1 MGFRSRNWW
10 RRYRECDVRRQ
21 SVVRRAC
28 FLQCTQEVRLWHPEI
43 PCNVYVRRCVFP
55 VGLWCSDV
63 LFSPGEPFTTKDP
76 GIGRPIWGAQCQ
88 FCIIFM
94 ASKIRCFMGCSTQK
108 RKSALWRLRGRP
120 LSRLVRQFFQQD
132 DAAFYSVELV
142 LIGSIACIG
151 LVVGL
156 AEYRNSLVQEY
167 GDVSGAIAHLDQS
180 FSFTLTASSG
190 GAASTSAYS
199 DTMVYAG
206 GDANGITVTTPPA
219 PDSE

>member
-1 MGFRSRNWW
+1 
-10 RRYRECDVRRQ
+10 
-21 SVVRRAC
+21 
-28 FLQCTQEVRLWHPEI
+28 
-43 PCNVYVRRCVFP
+43 
-55 VGLWCSDV
+55 
-63 LFSPGEPFTTKDP
+63 
-76 GIGRPIWGAQCQ
+76 
-88 FCIIFM
+88 
-94 ASKIRCFMGCSTQK
+94 MGCSTQK
-108 RKSALWRLRGRP
+108 RKSTLLRLRGRP